1 MNKVYA
7 CVEGQANAGAVV
19 DCALWSTRRLDVP
32 LVFVHVMAPAPTP
45 GPASDWGT
53 AAGLAPQEDPLE
65 DLATLDERQARQEE
79 ELGRR
84 LLDAACERTAAAGF
98 MRHESLLRHG
108 DLPAVA
114 QDLEGDARLFV
125 LAQHASEGAISG
137 GHWEQLLERL
147 VRAVHRPVLVVPGRS
162 FVPPE
167 RLVLAFD
174 GSPTAQRAVEGVAA
188 SPLLQGLPV
197 VVAMATA
204 DRHAKQ
210 DSLAAA
216 CERLR
221 AAGFDV
227 CGEMH
232 PGVPQDVLPRVLSS
246 HAASLLVMGAYGH
259 SRIRQLLL
267 GSTTVT
273 LLRSSKVPVL
283 VLH

>member
-7 CVEGQANAGAVV
+7 CVEGQASTGPVV
-19 DCALWSTRRLDVP
+19 DCALWATRRLDVP
-32 LVFVHVMAPAPTP
+32 LVFLHVMAPAPTH
-45 GPASDWGT
+45 GPTSDLGT
-53 AAGLAPQEDPLE
+53 AAGLAAQEDPLE
-65 DLATLDERQARQEE
+65 EITSQDERQARQDD

-84 LLDAACERTAAAGF
+84 LLGAACERATALGF
-98 MRHESLLRHG
+98 MRHESCLRHG

-125 LAQHASEGAISG
+125 LAQHALEATSG
-137 GHWEQLLERL
+137 VHWVQLLERL
-147 VRAVHRPVLVVPGRS
+147 VRAVHRPVLVVPGQS
-162 FVPPE
+162 FVAPE

-197 VVAMATA
+197 VVAMAAA
-204 DRHAKQ
+204 DRHAQ
-210 DSLAAA
+210 QEALAAA

-221 AAGFDV
+221 AAGFEV

-246 HAASLLVMGAYGH
+246 HATSLLVMGAYGH
-259 SRIRQLLL
+259 SRLRQLLL
-267 GSTTVT
+267 GSTTAT